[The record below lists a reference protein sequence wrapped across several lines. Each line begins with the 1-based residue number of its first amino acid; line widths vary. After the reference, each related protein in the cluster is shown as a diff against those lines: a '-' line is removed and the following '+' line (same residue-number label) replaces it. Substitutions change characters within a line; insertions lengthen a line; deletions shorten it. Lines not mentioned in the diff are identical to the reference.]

1 MPSLVLAVFALS
13 SPAVNAPFRRPAA
26 PGHTSLTYRCVN
38 RYGRGMKRTTLILE
52 DACIDGVRDLA
63 RREGRQMSEVVNEIL
78 AEGLQRRK
86 AKPRKALE
94 LPVFSMGRPRV
105 NLGDR
110 NALEALMDS

>member
-1 MPSLVLAVFALS
+1 
-13 SPAVNAPFRRPAA
+13 
-26 PGHTSLTYRCVN
+26 
-38 RYGRGMKRTTLILE
+38 MKRTTLVLE
-52 DACIDGVRDLA
+52 DACVDGVRDLA
-63 RREGRQMSEVVNEIL
+63 RREGRQLSDIVNEMI

-86 AKPRKALE
+86 AKRRKALE